1 MIPQSRYL
9 SLYIFLAIAVAS
21 LVISFKINTLLETIV
36 LAVVIVILTVLTR
49 GAWEPAHRGATNV
62 RLSSLKIAAAA
73 VALQPWWKPLLNSVS
88 KPFFNKLPPP
98 VNSPEAPSIA
108 VLVFLTLV
116 ILIVNYY
123 LQDRTAM
130 GKHPTPIEKEFPE
143 KSYQDRLKA
152 FCHYFADD
160 IRKIDRE
167 NRWNPDAY
175 IPLEAEVEV
184 QSGNK
189 RLRKVT
195 DLLNAIRS
203 DKKSRV
209 FLVLGDPGSGKS
221 VALRKLC
228 LELFQE
234 SEKTGKVPLY
244 INLKEWRPERPW
256 TEDSPP
262 TVEELQ
268 QFVVNNLIGRGDYY
282 TNEFVRAA
290 FDKMLLHGR
299 FFIILDS
306 FDEIPAVLDE
316 QENSWLIDKLSD
328 ITHRFLCGATQSR
341 GLLASRFF
349 RKPTSKFDVKT
360 TLEIRPLTENK
371 IVKLLQKSLSYDQS
385 LVRRIFKERQE
396 FVPIARNP
404 FTATLISSYAQ
415 DHDNNLPQNQADL
428 YASYIERNLEASM
441 DRIQKNQL
449 TKEKVIK
456 FSIDVSDMMLT
467 SQTSGLEASISELKA
482 RFLNY
487 PVEKVIDVLKYA
499 RLGRLGS
506 GDENQFSFVHRRFNE
521 YFVVRR
527 LIEEPERVPQDAIPT
542 DSRWRDAL
550 VLYCEVAEEEQAK
563 QIANYCWTEISEVI
577 DNDVD
582 MRDPQFLR
590 MIHCLRFIREAFRA
604 RVDCLEDFRGDLAA
618 FIQNILQQENQ
629 NILLQKIA
637 VEAVGVLQDEDID
650 AAITQAIAIGD
661 PWINE
666 TALRAC
672 RHLPRISDNLR
683 KAIINYIDSF
693 SLRVLFQKKDNLL
706 FSLSLSDGFNEVR
719 KFLQWRIL
727 DIYTFAIGFAIC
739 FALNPIATPLMTV
752 AFYLILVIYYN
763 LIIKNQ
769 KLSLPKSRL
778 ILGIT
783 TVLAQLFIVFFK
795 NVYLYHYDLWI
806 YLKPLYYF
814 GIPLMFP
821 IYYIPLYLVPLIKSA
836 FQYFLDMNFF
846 LSMIELP
853 KTFFIKTKKVLK
865 FIYKSWFRLLGLCL
879 FIIVV
884 STLATLLN
892 NFLPKYEII
901 VKLIT
906 PIIYI
911 TPIVTITIFSINP
924 YIHDWH
930 CLRKLARNEHLTRD
944 DIEQQIKVYKTRWGR
959 IKYVNFLWNQ
969 NIRPTAN
976 WATNL
981 PNYKDEASSLLAR
994 LEEKWLGLDR

>member
-1 MIPQSRYL
+1 MSPQSRYL
-9 SLYIFLAIAVAS
+9 SLYIFLAIAVVS
-21 LVISFKINTLLETIV
+21 LVISFKINTWLETVV
-36 LAVVIVILTVLTR
+36 LAVVIVILTVLTKSI
-49 GAWEPAHRGATNV
+49 WEPAHQGATNV
-62 RLSSLKIAAAA
+62 RLNSLKVAATA

-98 VNSPEAPSIA
+98 ANSPEAPSIA

-152 FCHYFADD
+152 FCNYFADD

-244 INLKEWRPERPW
+244 INLKEWRSERPW

-268 QFVVNNLIGRGDYY
+268 QFVVDNLIGRGDYY

-371 IVKLLQKSLSYDQS
+371 IIKLLQKSLSYDQS

-482 RFLNY
+482 RFPNY

-527 LIEEPERVPQDAIPT
+527 
-542 DSRWRDAL
+542 
-550 VLYCEVAEEEQAK
+550 
-563 QIANYCWTEISEVI
+563 
-577 DNDVD
+577 
-582 MRDPQFLR
+582 
-590 MIHCLRFIREAFRA
+590 
-604 RVDCLEDFRGDLAA
+604 
-618 FIQNILQQENQ
+618 
-629 NILLQKIA
+629 
-637 VEAVGVLQDEDID
+637 
-650 AAITQAIAIGD
+650 
-661 PWINE
+661 
-666 TALRAC
+666 
-672 RHLPRISDNLR
+672 
-683 KAIINYIDSF
+683 
-693 SLRVLFQKKDNLL
+693 
-706 FSLSLSDGFNEVR
+706 
-719 KFLQWRIL
+719 
-727 DIYTFAIGFAIC
+727 
-739 FALNPIATPLMTV
+739 
-752 AFYLILVIYYN
+752 
-763 LIIKNQ
+763 
-769 KLSLPKSRL
+769 
-778 ILGIT
+778 
-783 TVLAQLFIVFFK
+783 
-795 NVYLYHYDLWI
+795 
-806 YLKPLYYF
+806 
-814 GIPLMFP
+814 
-821 IYYIPLYLVPLIKSA
+821 
-836 FQYFLDMNFF
+836 
-846 LSMIELP
+846 
-853 KTFFIKTKKVLK
+853 
-865 FIYKSWFRLLGLCL
+865 
-879 FIIVV
+879 
-884 STLATLLN
+884 
-892 NFLPKYEII
+892 
-901 VKLIT
+901 
-906 PIIYI
+906 
-911 TPIVTITIFSINP
+911 
-924 YIHDWH
+924 
-930 CLRKLARNEHLTRD
+930 
-944 DIEQQIKVYKTRWGR
+944 
-959 IKYVNFLWNQ
+959 
-969 NIRPTAN
+969 
-976 WATNL
+976 
-981 PNYKDEASSLLAR
+981 
-994 LEEKWLGLDR
+994 

>member
-1 MIPQSRYL
+1 
-9 SLYIFLAIAVAS
+9 
-21 LVISFKINTLLETIV
+21 
-36 LAVVIVILTVLTR
+36 
-49 GAWEPAHRGATNV
+49 
-62 RLSSLKIAAAA
+62 
-73 VALQPWWKPLLNSVS
+73 
-88 KPFFNKLPPP
+88 
-98 VNSPEAPSIA
+98 
-108 VLVFLTLV
+108 
-116 ILIVNYY
+116 
-123 LQDRTAM
+123 M

-152 FCHYFADD
+152 FCNYFADD

-256 TEDSPP
+256 TEDYPP

-349 RKPTSKFDVKT
+349 RKPTRKFDVKT

-371 IVKLLQKSLSYDQS
+371 IIKLLQKSLSYDQS

-415 DHDNNLPQNQADL
+415 EHNNNLPQNQAEL
-428 YASYIERNLEASM
+428 YESYIERNLEASM
-441 DRIQKNQL
+441 DRIQRNQL

-482 RFLNY
+482 RFPNY

-527 LIEEPERVPQDAIPT
+527 LIEKPERVPQDAIPT

-563 QIANYCWTEISEVI
+563 QIANFCWTEIREVI

-618 FIQNILQQENQ
+618 FIIDILQQENQ

-666 TALRAC
+666 TALRSC
-672 RHLPRISDNLR
+672 RHLPTISDELKN
-683 KAIINYIDSF
+683 AIIDYIDSF
-693 SLRVLFQKKDNLL
+693 GLRVLFQNKNDLL
-706 FSLSLSDGFNEVR
+706 FSLKLSDGFNEVR
-719 KFLQWRIL
+719 KFLQWRIA
-727 DIYTFAIGFAIC
+727 DIYTFSIGLTIC
-739 FALNPIATPLMTV
+739 FALNPFATCVMTV
-752 AFYLILVIYYN
+752 GNYLTIFVFDYMTIEAQKIY
-763 LIIKNQ
+763 NQ
-769 KLSLPKSRL
+769 KPRL
-778 ILGIT
+778 VLGIN
-783 TVLAQLFIVFFK
+783 TVFAQLYTIISVILE
-795 NVYLYHYDLWI
+795 NNYLSFDGLWI

-814 GIPLMFP
+814 GILLLVPV
-821 IYYIPLYLVPLIKSA
+821 YYIPFYFVPLIKDI
-836 FQYFLDMNFF
+836 FQKKLY
-846 LSMIELP
+846 I
-853 KTFFIKTKKVLK
+853 KFFIFIKKS
-865 FIYKSWFRLLGLCL
+865 FEIIYQKIPRLLFPLLALSLFSIIVFTLVLNYFFQRHEKTLILMVIIFLIGATIILIGIL
-879 FIIVV
+879 VLFTIFII
-884 STLATLLN
+884 
-892 NFLPKYEII
+892 K
-901 VKLIT
+901 
-906 PIIYI
+906 
-911 TPIVTITIFSINP
+911 P
-924 YIHDWH
+924 YINDWH
-930 CLRKLARNEHLTRD
+930 RFRMLVRNEHLTRG
-944 DIEQQIKVYKTRWGR
+944 DIEQQLKVYKTSWGR
-959 IKYVNFLWNQ
+959 MEYVNFLWNQ
-969 NIRPTAN
+969 NIRPTGN
-976 WATNL
+976 WTTNL
-981 PNYKDEASSLLAR
+981 PNYNDDASSLLAR